1 MQNIN
6 QRIDE
11 LRNLMK
17 EKNIDG
23 IFIPSDDYHLS
34 EYVGDYFK
42 EREFISGFTG
52 SAGSVFLSQD
62 EAYLY
67 TDGRYFLQAEEQLKN
82 TYLKLMKLGDRSV
95 ITPFD
100 LLKSKLHIE
109 NYHLCFDF
117 KVVPYQFGKAL
128 EEEIKNNNLTSKLV
142 NEDLVGEIW
151 SSRPKMKSSE
161 LFVLEEKYAGQSSNE
176 KLRIVRDKMALDS
189 LTVYILSSLESVMYL
204 YNLRAHD
211 IDFTPVGLSYSLIY
225 QDRAVIY
232 LQDAAVNEKVREY
245 LSSLGVEIKSY
256 FEFYE
261 DIKNLRFE
269 TVGAD
274 KQKVNYQTLESL
286 DSSNKVCF
294 VKEYVAD
301 MKGVKNK
308 VEIRN
313 IKKAHLKDAVAMVK
327 FIYYL
332 KTSQD
337 KKSEISV
344 ADKLESFRR
353 EQKNFVDLSFATI
366 AGWAEHGAIVHYEA
380 TEETNAEITNN
391 NFLLVDSGGHY
402 LEGTTDITR
411 TIVIG
416 KVSYEMKK
424 NFTLVLK
431 SHIDLAKAKFPEGV
445 TGNQIDMIAREPL
458 FAHHLN
464 FNHGTGHGVGY
475 LLSVHEGPQN
485 ISLSRAN
492 NVPLKEGMITS
503 DEPGLYLTNKYGI
516 RHENLELTVKDITNE
531 FGSFLRFEP
540 LTLVPFDLDAI
551 LPSYLDEDEKRYL
564 NNYHALVYKKVSKY
578 LNEDERKFLKKA
590 TRKI

>member
-1 MQNIN
+1 
-6 QRIDE
+6 
-11 LRNLMK
+11 
-17 EKNIDG
+17 
-23 IFIPSDDYHLS
+23 
-34 EYVGDYFK
+34 
-42 EREFISGFTG
+42 
-52 SAGSVFLSQD
+52 
-62 EAYLY
+62 
-67 TDGRYFLQAEEQLKN
+67 
-82 TYLKLMKLGDRSV
+82 
-95 ITPFD
+95 
-100 LLKSKLHIE
+100 
-109 NYHLCFDF
+109 
-117 KVVPYQFGKAL
+117 
-128 EEEIKNNNLTSKLV
+128 
-142 NEDLVGEIW
+142 
-151 SSRPKMKSSE
+151 
-161 LFVLEEKYAGQSSNE
+161 
-176 KLRIVRDKMALDS
+176 
-189 LTVYILSSLESVMYL
+189 MYL

-269 TVGAD
+269 TIGAD

-380 TEETNAEITNN
+380 TEETNVEITNN

-564 NNYHALVYKKVSKY
+564 NNYHALIYKKVSKY